1 MSALAVAS
9 ASLAIT
15 RVEVAHFVDRL
26 FIVYIAL
33 IFIRIVL
40 SWIPRMPYNPV
51 LRAVVGFVGDV
62 TDPYLNL
69 FRRILPPVRLGPAAL
84 DLSPIVGIFLLVI
97 VQGIVVSLIAG

>member
-1 MSALAVAS
+1 MSAFTVAG
-9 ASLAIT
+9 AALAID
-15 RVEVAHFVDRL
+15 RVDVARYVNVL
-26 FIVYIAL
+26 FTVYIAL